1 MRTLIETIPFEHSS
15 WDAEAAEELLPKLAV
30 KVFKDD
36 ASETGLTLVF
46 ESDGESYALIQN
58 ACPHHFR
65 HQIEFYWM
73 GIEKG
78 HDIASDAL

>member
-1 MRTLIETIPFEHSS
+1 MRTLIETIPFEPSS
-15 WDAEAAEELLPKLAV
+15 WDKEAADQLLPKLAV

-36 ASETGLTLVF
+36 TSKTGLTLIF
-46 ESDGESYALIQN
+46 ESDGESYMFIQH

-78 HDIASDAL
+78 HDIASDS